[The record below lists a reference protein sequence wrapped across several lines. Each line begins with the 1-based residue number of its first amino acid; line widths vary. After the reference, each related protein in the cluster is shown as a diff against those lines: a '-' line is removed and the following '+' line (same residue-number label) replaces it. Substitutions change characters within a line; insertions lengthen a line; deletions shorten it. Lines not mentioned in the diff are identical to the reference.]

1 VEVGDMVYDRSNGNK
16 VLLPREVFYHKFR
29 VKYAEEIRFL
39 KDARKINADKS
50 GYTIRL
56 TPDESQ
62 IIKFNDRIRD
72 KQRQLG
78 RRD

>member
-16 VLLPREVFYHKFR
+16 VIMPTEVYYHKFR
-29 VKYAEEIRFL
+29 VKHAEELRFL
-39 KDARKINADKS
+39 EDARKINTKA

-56 TPDESQ
+56 LPDESQ
-62 IIKFNDRIRD
+62 LIAFNDRIRD

-78 RRD
+78 RRC